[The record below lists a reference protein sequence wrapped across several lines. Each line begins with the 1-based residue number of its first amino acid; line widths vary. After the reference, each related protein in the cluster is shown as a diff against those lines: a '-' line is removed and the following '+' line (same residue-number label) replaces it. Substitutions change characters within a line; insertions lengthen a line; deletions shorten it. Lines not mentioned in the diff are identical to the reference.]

1 MTLEEGMR
9 QALQSLRPPKR
20 EDEIRDLLIRLLI
33 LIEPG
38 DLDLL
43 YRFLQSNKLKGN

>member
-1 MTLEEGMR
+1 MTFEEGMR
-9 QALQSLRPPKR
+9 QALQSLVPPKR
-20 EDEIRDLLIRLLI
+20 EDEICDLLLRLLI

-38 DLDLL
+38 DLDQL